1 MKCNREPERE
11 KKEQWRQEYQQKSR
25 IVKKKTRRDKRRFVD
40 DLACEAEVAAGQRN
54 MNQDLR
60 ESGSS
65 RIVGTRIVGLQTQS
79 SNRTSDHRHYTW
91 PQIRFQTRLQ
101 SRLCSNLED

>member
-40 DLACEAEVAAGQRN
+40 VLACETEVAAGQ
-54 MNQDLR
+54 
-60 ESGSS
+60 
-65 RIVGTRIVGLQTQS
+65 
-79 SNRTSDHRHYTW
+79 
-91 PQIRFQTRLQ
+91 
-101 SRLCSNLED
+101 